1 MLQESFDHARE
12 DRSLRAL
19 AEQRVEAQSLLAA
32 IGAAIDKDCDLLSAE
47 ERAAIDAAVAAL
59 DAARK
64 GDDHRRIKAAIATL
78 NNATEAFAARRMDRA
93 ISAALLGRNIDQVGR
108 GRGTSR

>member
-1 MLQESFDHARE
+1 MLELVAARE

-47 ERAAIDAAVAAL
+47 ERAAIDAAVASL
-59 DAARK
+59 ERVRK
-64 GDDHRRIKAAIATL
+64 GDDHRAIKAAIEAL
-78 NNATEAFAARRMDRA
+78 NRATETFAARRMDRA
-93 ISAALLGRNIDQVGR
+93 ISTALQGRNIAP
-108 GRGTSR
+108 S